1 MFFLSKTIWGFRL
14 FIISRSSFKILI
26 IIDIYIKRAFKK
38 MNETWDFSPLRK
50 NVLFLKRGIHIIICN
65 NENMEV
71 DRKTRNIIKNSNFFV
86 GAKMK

>member
-1 MFFLSKTIWGFRL
+1 
-14 FIISRSSFKILI
+14 
-26 IIDIYIKRAFKK
+26 